1 MLMHVLAAAEP
12 ASTTTA
18 RADLA
23 NMFAVVRASRLAV
36 QNAVP
41 GQSLRIRTVWAVEGR
56 GRLVEVSEVSEF
68 IGEKKRK
75 EMART
80 GIIMINARGR

>member
-23 NMFAVVRASRLAV
+23 NMVVGALGSA
-36 QNAVP
+36 
-41 GQSLRIRTVWAVEGR
+41 
-56 GRLVEVSEVSEF
+56 
-68 IGEKKRK
+68 
-75 EMART
+75 
-80 GIIMINARGR
+80 ARGAFQASLCKSLHCASEGDGKICRGV

>member
-18 RADLA
+18 RADLG
-23 NMFAVVRASRLAV
+23 NIFAVVRASRLAV
-36 QNAVP
+36 QNAIP
-41 GQSLRIRTVWAVEGR
+41 GQSLRIRTVWAVERR
-56 GRLVEVSEVSEF
+56 GRLVEVSEF

-75 EMART
+75 QMAQT